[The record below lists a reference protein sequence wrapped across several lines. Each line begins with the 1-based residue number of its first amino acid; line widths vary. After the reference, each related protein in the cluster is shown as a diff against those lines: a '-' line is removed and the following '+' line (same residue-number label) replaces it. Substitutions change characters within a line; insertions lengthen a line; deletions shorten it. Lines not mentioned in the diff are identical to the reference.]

1 MDRKELDYFACA
13 QNFFKSDLNRKLEI
27 YHLFSERQDLIFVY
41 DLFLEKTLEKSAY
54 AFCNFSFLMY
64 CVYYTYSSLALDL
77 VFGNDASIEKIEN
90 SRKYLNSE
98 ILGVA
103 KKSFDDVALQN
114 YYARD
119 FKTELFGIDL
129 IPDFL
134 NETIFDVD
142 KVADFYDFLPRQFD
156 F

>member
-1 MDRKELDYFACA
+1 
-13 QNFFKSDLNRKLEI
+13 
-27 YHLFSERQDLIFVY
+27 
-41 DLFLEKTLEKSAY
+41 
-54 AFCNFSFLMY
+54 MY